1 MFGIYLQGG
10 GSIDKFSTELTKTF
24 KDMYP
29 SLDLNASDYLGPTG
43 FDHSAFTISLAKEL
57 SKEYYDVEKFDASM
71 FADFKGNY
79 QYYAGDGFIDAI
91 GNGIKVAYPSDLLPR
106 LKV

>member
-1 MFGIYLQGG
+1 
-10 GSIDKFSTELTKTF
+10 
-24 KDMYP
+24 
-29 SLDLNASDYLGPTG
+29 
-43 FDHSAFTISLAKEL
+43 
-57 SKEYYDVEKFDASM
+57 M

-79 QYYAGDGFIDAI
+79 KYYPGGEFVNDI

>member
-1 MFGIYLQGG
+1 MFGVYLQGG
-10 GSIDKFSTELTKTF
+10 GSIDKFGDELTKSF
-24 KDMYP
+24 KELYP
-29 SLDLNASDYLGPTG
+29 SLNFNGKDYLGATG
-43 FDHSAFTISLAKEL
+43 FNHATFTIDLAKQL
-57 SKEYYDVEKFDASM
+57 ATEYYDVEKFDAAM

-79 QYYAGDGFIDAI
+79 QYYPEDKFINAI

>member
-1 MFGIYLQGG
+1 MFGVYLQGG
-10 GSIDKFSTELTKTF
+10 GSIDKFGDELTKSF
-24 KDMYP
+24 KELYP
-29 SLDLNASDYLGPTG
+29 SLDFNGKDYLGATG
-43 FDHSAFTISLAKEL
+43 FDHTTFTFDLAKKL
-57 SKEYYDVEKFDASM
+57 AKEYYDVEKFDASM

-79 QYYAGDGFIDAI
+79 QYYPGDGFVDAI

>member
-1 MFGIYLQGG
+1 
-10 GSIDKFSTELTKTF
+10 
-24 KDMYP
+24 
-29 SLDLNASDYLGPTG
+29 
-43 FDHSAFTISLAKEL
+43 
-57 SKEYYDVEKFDASM
+57 M

-79 QYYAGDGFIDAI
+79 QYYPEDKFINAI

>member
-1 MFGIYLQGG
+1 
-10 GSIDKFSTELTKTF
+10 
-24 KDMYP
+24 MYP